1 MSSFPKQGRLW
12 VRIGEARES
21 AARVEGERVRE
32 LEEEDF
38 PKRQT
43 ANKVR
48 EIDI

>member
-1 MSSFPKQGRLW
+1 MSTFPKKGRFW
-12 VRIGEARES
+12 VWIGEAREGG
-21 AARVEGERVRE
+21 AQVDGERVRE

-38 PKRQT
+38 PKHQT